1 MTGRIVRKLLTA
13 VAIPAVLAC
22 ALPAHAETFPS
33 RSVRIVLPIGPGSS
47 GDTVARYVAERLGNA
62 LGQSVVVE
70 NRPGADALVA
80 VQSVL
85 NAPADGYSVLLLTP
99 SMVAGPLMNKAAKYD
114 AQHDLRPLTMI
125 YRASAVLVTAA
136 NSKYASLADILAAAR
151 AAPGSVSMANYGNTY
166 RVGGILLGQQANLM
180 FNHVSYKGF
189 SQASADVIGGAV
201 DSALV
206 DGSAAL
212 PLVQAGK
219 LRALASTARER
230 LADLPSVP
238 TLRESG
244 LADYELYVWVGLA
257 VRSQTPDAISQ
268 RLERELIKIMA
279 TPDFRAFV
287 ARLGSAEVLGFTG
300 SQAAKE
306 LARETERYRKAI
318 GSISIG
324 QH

>member
-1 MTGRIVRKLLTA
+1 MLRRLLTA
-13 VAIPAVLAC
+13 VVIPAVLAC
-22 ALPAHAETFPS
+22 ALSAQADTFPS
-33 RSVRIVLPIGPGSS
+33 RSLRIVLPIGPGSS
-47 GDTVARYVAERLGNA
+47 GDTVARYLAERLGNA
-62 LGQSVVVE
+62 LGQAVVVE

-99 SMVAGPLMNKAAKYD
+99 SMVAGPLMNKAALYD
-114 AQHDLRPLTMI
+114 AQRDLRPLTMI

-136 NSKYASLADILAAAR
+136 NSKYASLADILADAR
-151 AAPGSVSMANYGNTY
+151 AAPGVVSMANYGNTY
-166 RVGGILLGQQANLM
+166 RVGGILLGQQANLK
-180 FNHVSYKGF
+180 FNHVNYKGF
-189 SQASADVIGGAV
+189 SQVSGDVIGGVV
-201 DSALV
+201 DCALV

-219 LRALASTARER
+219 LRALASTARAR

-244 LADYELYVWVGLA
+244 LPDYDLYVWVGLA
-257 VRSQTPDAISQ
+257 VRSQTLDAVSQ

-287 ARLGSAEVLGFTG
+287 ARLGSAEVMAFTG
-300 SQAAKE
+300 PQAANE
-306 LARETERYRKAI
+306 IARETERYRKAI
-318 GSISIG
+318 GNIDMG